1 MDKRKKEH
9 ARAGGKN
16 MRRQTYFW
24 LLCAVLFLFMVTA
37 AGAVLGERAVATD
50 FSRKNLTPCIP
61 YLFGTDWMGR
71 DMLARTLKGLS
82 TSVFIGILASVVS
95 ALMALLLGT
104 AAVVLGRFAD
114 TAVTWLIDLMLG
126 VPHIV
131 LLILISYALGKGFW
145 GVTLGVAL
153 THWPGLCRVLRAEML
168 QMKESVYLSIARQLG
183 KSPWYIAKTHIFPQ
197 ILPQLFA
204 GLLVMFPHAILHEAS
219 VTFLGFGLSPE
230 KPAIGMILSESMAY
244 LSTGKW
250 WLALFPGLS
259 LVLVVVLFDRIG
271 SGVRTLLSPTGA
283 QE

>member
-1 MDKRKKEH
+1 M
-9 ARAGGKN
+9 
-16 MRRQTYFW
+16 
-24 LLCAVLFLFMVTA
+24 LF
-37 AGAVLGERAVATD
+37 R
-50 FSRKNLTPCIP
+50 S
-61 YLFGTDWMGR
+61 
-71 DMLARTLKGLS
+71 
-82 TSVFIGILASVVS
+82 
-95 ALMALLLGT
+95 LLGT

-168 QMKESVYLSIARQLG
+168 QIKESVYLSIARQLG

-271 SGVRTLLSPTGA
+271 SGVRTLLSPAGA